1 MCCHMRATPWARA
14 SFSGGPPALR
24 SVRAVSLTLSASPT
38 EEVWVFPVPWVRPRD
53 LAVQGSPGAGLRGSG
68 VSARAALAVLRQL
81 HVWLPFWF
89 LTEGTDHQS
98 GRPGLRPH
106 QPRVSDPVPLPPGQ
120 PWALSPLLT
129 SALLTGVDRLP
140 GLNLLFQRPVSQR
153 LPCVFAACPPR
164 EHLPNLMPSRLVLH
178 PGGALRVGWGCR
190 LTRPSSQDP
199 SWANTS
205 VFRTPV
211 RPVSLTACAL
221 GSVVW
226 ELF

>member
-1 MCCHMRATPWARA
+1 MLSHAGNPVGSGIILWRSPGTKERPCCEPHAQRLPHGGGLGVSGSVGEA
-14 SFSGGPPALR
+14 S
-24 SVRAVSLTLSASPT
+24 
-38 EEVWVFPVPWVRPRD
+38 RPRR
-53 LAVQGSPGAGLRGSG
+53 AGVPGSG
-68 VSARAALAVLRQL
+68 AAWFWGECPGCAGRPTAAARLAS
-81 HVWLPFWF
+81 FWF

-199 SWANTS
+199 SWANIS

-226 ELF
+226 EPF